1 MVIRQAGSLIDLYQ
15 SAWAERQ
22 ADFDPEK
29 VIQRLSA
36 LAVQAA
42 HSGP

>member
-1 MVIRQAGSLIDLYQ
+1 MIIRQAGSPIDSYQ

-29 VIQRLSA
+29 VIQRL
-36 LAVQAA
+36 
-42 HSGP
+42 